1 MAQEKLAQEHME
13 KMAHQE
19 DSRKDN
25 VVDTQQSEEAIAQ
38 VDTSHLE
45 DSNGEVQPFTISSK

>member
-1 MAQEKLAQEHME
+1 ME

-25 VVDTQQSEEAIAQ
+25 VVDTQQSEAAIAQ
-38 VDTSHLE
+38 DDTSHLE
-45 DSNGEVQPFTISSK
+45 DSDNEVQPFTI